1 MRLNCLSYW
10 LPTFHSN
17 CLRHFNY
24 FKKSLNLFFP
34 LESQRDFKML
44 EQEVWSVIKYKPK
57 NGCEE
62 EFINELKRLEKI
74 MKENKSYSFLN
85 TFIRLETGEFV
96 QIAKMPNLDA
106 LLDGQVAG
114 LEWLDSVDHILE
126 RYENDSRTD
135 SFSGFVI

>member
-1 MRLNCLSYW
+1 MS
-10 LPTFHSN
+10 
-17 CLRHFNY
+17 
-24 FKKSLNLFFP
+24 
-34 LESQRDFKML
+34 
-44 EQEVWSVIKYKPK
+44 EQEVWSVIKYKPR

-62 EFINELKRLEKI
+62 EFIKELKRLEKI
-74 MKENKSYSFLN
+74 MKETKKYSFIN

-114 LEWLDSVDHILE
+114 LEWLDSVDHLLE

>member
-1 MRLNCLSYW
+1 MS
-10 LPTFHSN
+10 
-17 CLRHFNY
+17 
-24 FKKSLNLFFP
+24 
-34 LESQRDFKML
+34 

-57 NGCEE
+57 HGCEE
-62 EFINELKRLEKI
+62 EFINELKRLENI

-106 LLDGQVAG
+106 LLDGQVSG
-114 LEWLDSVDHILE
+114 LEWLDSVDHLLE
-126 RYENDSRTD
+126 RYENESRTE

>member
-1 MRLNCLSYW
+1 MS
-10 LPTFHSN
+10 
-17 CLRHFNY
+17 
-24 FKKSLNLFFP
+24 
-34 LESQRDFKML
+34 

-96 QIAKMPNLDA
+96 QIAKMPSIDA
-106 LLDGQVAG
+106 LIDGQVAG
-114 LEWLDSVDHILE
+114 LEWLDSVDHLLE
-126 RYENDSRTD
+126 RYPDDSRTEA
-135 SFSGFVI
+135 FSGIKIPMD

>member
-1 MRLNCLSYW
+1 MS
-10 LPTFHSN
+10 
-17 CLRHFNY
+17 
-24 FKKSLNLFFP
+24 
-34 LESQRDFKML
+34 

-62 EFINELKRLEKI
+62 EFINELKRLENI

-85 TFIRLETGEFV
+85 TFIRLETGELV

-114 LEWLDSVDHILE
+114 LEWLDSVCLLYTSPSPRDKTV
-126 RYENDSRTD
+126 SRMP
-135 SFSGFVI
+135 SSA